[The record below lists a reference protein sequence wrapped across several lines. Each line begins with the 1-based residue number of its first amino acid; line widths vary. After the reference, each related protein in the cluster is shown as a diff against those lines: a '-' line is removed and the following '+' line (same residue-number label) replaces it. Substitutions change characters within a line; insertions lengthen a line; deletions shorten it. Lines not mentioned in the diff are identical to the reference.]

1 MIVLESV
8 LGRSIFYDPFFPLG
22 QCNLEVENVAVD
34 FCLVNLRVVPLHTVR
49 GFFAATII
57 EQFQQFFVAAD
68 IILLNVFLDGFVILN
83 PEDNVPGLIIG
94 PTVVGLVGQA
104 GLVGGDGH
112 CGSGC
117 ELN

>member
-34 FCLVNLRVVPLHTVR
+34 FCAIDFRVVPLYTVAGLFR
-49 GFFAATII
+49 TAII
-57 EQFQQFFVAAD
+57 EQFKQFFVAAD

-83 PEDNVPGLIIG
+83 PQDYVPGFIIG
-94 PTVVGLVGQA
+94 PPVVGLVGQA
-104 GLVGGDGH
+104 GLVG
-112 CGSGC
+112 
-117 ELN
+117 